1 MEFGFNLPPTAQSWD
16 PGRVADVLI
25 VGGGPAGL
33 TAALYA
39 SRARLSVL
47 VLEGGVIG
55 GQAAI
60 TDRVDNY
67 PGFPQGIGGAELA
80 KQMEDQARKFGAVIA
95 SDMAQKVRDG
105 DGLYAVKGYDV
116 EYKARTIIA
125 ASGAEYKKLGVP
137 GEAEN
142 IGRGVSF
149 CATCDAPFFRDQKVA
164 VIGGGDSAV
173 KEALFLTKFASEVYI
188 VHRRDALRAEKVTQ
202 EEALNNPKIKFIWDT
217 IPIAVK
223 GRQGVTA
230 IALKGVKDGSVCDLE
245 VGGIFVF
252 IGMKPRSEYVQGL
265 VNMDEWGYIVTD
277 EAMATS
283 CKGIFAAGDVRQKTL
298 RQVATAVGDGAT
310 AAFSAE
316 KYIEETVHGT

>member
-1 MEFGFNLPPTAQSWD
+1 MEFGFNLPAAAQGWD
-16 PGRVADVLI
+16 PAQVADVLI

-39 SRARLSVL
+39 SRARLKVL
-47 VLEGGVIG
+47 VFEGGVVG

-80 KQMEDQARKFGAVIA
+80 HQMEEQARRFGAIIV
-95 SDMAQKVRDG
+95 SDMAGSVAEVDG
-105 DGLYAVKGYDV
+105 VFHVKGYDV
-116 EYKARTIIA
+116 TYKARAIIA

-137 GEAEN
+137 GEAEY

-149 CATCDAPFFRDQKVA
+149 CATCDAPFYKGQKVA

-173 KEALFLTKFASEVYI
+173 KEAIFLTKFASTVYV
-188 VHRRDALRAEKVTQ
+188 VHRRDCLRAEKVTQ
-202 EEALNNPKIKFIWDT
+202 EEALANPKIKFIWDT
-217 IPIAVK
+217 IPHSIK
-223 GRQGVTA
+223 GGQAGVTA
-230 IALKGVKDGSVCDLE
+230 VELKGVKDGSLCDLE
-245 VGGIFVF
+245 VEGVFVF
-252 IGMKPRSEYVQGL
+252 IGMLPRSEYLKGL
-265 VNMDEWGYIVTD
+265 VTMDEWGNVVTD
-277 EAMATS
+277 EAMQTS
-283 CKGIFAAGDVRQKTL
+283 RKGIFAAGDVRLKTL

-316 KYIEETVHGT
+316 KYLDELKK